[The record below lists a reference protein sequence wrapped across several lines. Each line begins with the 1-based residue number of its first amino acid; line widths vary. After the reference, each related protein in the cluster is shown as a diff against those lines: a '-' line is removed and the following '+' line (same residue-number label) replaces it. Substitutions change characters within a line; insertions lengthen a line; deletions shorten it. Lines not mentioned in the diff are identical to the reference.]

1 MDWVGSFSLINILV
15 LLLRIVNNEF
25 LQVQSFII
33 FNQTFL
39 H

>member
-1 MDWVGSFSLINILV
+1 MDWVGSFPLINILV